1 MFIEQADLLKGVGRR
16 FIKKFVKIMV
26 DESHLQGAF
35 LFKEGDSADNF
46 YILEEGSVKLSIG
59 KEGHI
64 THIVSK
70 RGEAFGWSSLVDRDV
85 YTASAECSAP
95 TKVFKIPRE
104 EMNRILDNNPVD
116 GLIFFKRL
124 AGIVGERLINSYNS
138 LLLAQASEDHRTYG
152 SSLTLQQR
160 AGESAEEV

>member
-26 DESHLQGAF
+26 DESHLQGTF
-35 LFKEGDSADNF
+35 LFKEGDTADNF
-46 YILEEGSVKLSIG
+46 YVLEEGRVKLSIG
-59 KEGHI
+59 EEGHI

-70 RGEAFGWSSLVDRDV
+70 RGEAFGWSTLVDRDV
-85 YTASAECSAP
+85 YTASAKCSAP
-95 TKVFKIPRE
+95 TKVLKIPKE
-104 EMNRILDNNPVD
+104 EMNRILDNNPAD

-124 AGIVGERLINSYNS
+124 AGTMGERLISAYN
-138 LLLAQASEDHRTYG
+138 LFLLAQRSEEHRTYG

-160 AGESAEEV
+160 SSEGSE

>member
-35 LFKEGDSADNF
+35 LFTEGDPADNF
-46 YILEEGSVKLSIG
+46 YVLEEGSVKLSIG
-59 KEGHI
+59 EEGHI

-95 TKVFKIPRE
+95 TKVLKIPRE
-104 EMNRILDNNPVD
+104 EMNRILDNNPAD

-124 AGIVGERLINSYNS
+124 AGTMGERLISAYN
-138 LLLAQASEDHRTYG
+138 LFLLAQRSEEHRTYG

-160 AGESAEEV
+160 SGEGSE

>member
-1 MFIEQADLLKGVGRR
+1 MFIKQADLLKGVGRR

-26 DESHLQGAF
+26 DESPLQGAF
-35 LFKEGDSADNF
+35 LFTEGDPADNF
-46 YILEEGSVKLSIG
+46 YVLEEGSVKLSIG
-59 KEGHI
+59 EEGHI

-95 TKVFKIPRE
+95 TKVLKIPRE
-104 EMNRILDNNPVD
+104 EMNRILDNNPAD

-124 AGIVGERLINSYNS
+124 AGTMGERLISAYN
-138 LLLAQASEDHRTYG
+138 LFLLAQRSEEHRTYG

>member
-1 MFIEQADLLKGVGRR
+1 MFIKQADLLKGVGRR

-35 LFKEGDSADNF
+35 LFNEGDPADNF
-46 YILEEGSVKLSIG
+46 YVLEEGSVRLSIG
-59 KEGHI
+59 EEGHI

-95 TKVFKIPRE
+95 TKVLKIPRE
-104 EMNRILDNNPVD
+104 EMNRILDNNPAD

-124 AGIVGERLINSYNS
+124 AGTMGERLISAYN
-138 LLLAQASEDHRTYG
+138 LFLLAQRSEEHRTYG

>member
-35 LFKEGDSADNF
+35 LFTEGDPADNF
-46 YILEEGSVKLSIG
+46 YVLEEGSVKLSIG
-59 KEGHI
+59 EEGHI

-95 TKVFKIPRE
+95 TKVLKIPRE
-104 EMNRILDNNPVD
+104 EMNRILDNNPAD

-124 AGIVGERLINSYNS
+124 AGVVGKRLINSYRS
-138 LLLAQASEDHRTYG
+138 LLAAHKGVGPSTYG
-152 SSLTLQQR
+152 IS
-160 AGESAEEV
+160 EEPDPE